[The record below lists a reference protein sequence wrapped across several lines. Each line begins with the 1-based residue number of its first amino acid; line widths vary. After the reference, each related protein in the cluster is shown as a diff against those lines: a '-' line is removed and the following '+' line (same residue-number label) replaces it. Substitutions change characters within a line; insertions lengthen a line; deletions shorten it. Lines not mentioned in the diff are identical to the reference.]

1 MAEIQTMCRTRSDVS
16 VVGATETLH
25 AQQQLLQKLYVELD
39 EERDASA
46 TAAREAMD
54 MILRLQGEKAV
65 VEMEASQF
73 KRMAEEKIGHAEA
86 TLEAFEELLYDKE
99 METASLKFQLQAY
112 KDKLVSLGCDLNASE
127 FQYVQSNT
135 SDQNG
140 STVMRRLKS
149 MPPIPFRKISTL
161 RESVDRKGERS
172 QASARVSGDQEPN
185 LVCGSGTLDSYW
197 NKIRMLHEQVK
208 LISDSNNIGANL
220 RNKGGRLCSILSQ
233 ASSKI
238 NSESGQTHKLNS
250 TNSDEVVNCCEST
263 PGSTT
268 FSDHCRSTNVH
279 DVFEVPQA
287 TGKHEISYNEGRR
300 KLEKNNSVADIR
312 LTKLES
318 VSEGRVESHFKHDAD
333 KGKGM
338 VTIAGQEKERTGF
351 DHNSQDE
358 VDQRIVR
365 LQRQRASRRYH
376 DITCGFESGYG
387 EEQLTLLKD
396 IKSELKL
403 IQSEMK
409 SLKTKKSTPVDDVV
423 SFEVLQEVMYII
435 WCLSN
440 ER

>member
-1 MAEIQTMCRTRSDVS
+1 MEEIQTMCRTRSDVS
-16 VVGATETLH
+16 VVGATETLR

-86 TLEAFEELLYDKE
+86 TLEAFEELLYEKE

-140 STVMRRLKS
+140 SPVMRRLKS
-149 MPPIPFRKISTL
+149 MPPIRFKKIPTL

-172 QASARVSGDQEPN
+172 SASAQVSGDQEPS

-208 LISDSNNIGANL
+208 LISDSNNIGTNL

-233 ASSKI
+233 ASNKI
-238 NSESGQTHKLNS
+238 NSESTLAR
-250 TNSDEVVNCCEST
+250 TA
-263 PGSTT
+263 
-268 FSDHCRSTNVH
+268 FSDHSCSTNVH

-287 TGKHEISYNEGRR
+287 TGKHEFSYNEGKRM
-300 KLEKNNSVADIR
+300 LEKRKSVADIR

-318 VSEGRVESHFKHDAD
+318 VSKGMVESHFKHDAD
-333 KGKGM
+333 KGNGT
-338 VTIAGQEKERTGF
+338 VTIAGQEKEWMGF

-387 EEQLTLLKD
+387 EEQLRLLKD
-396 IKSELKL
+396 IKTELKL
-403 IQSEMK
+403 IQSEM
-409 SLKTKKSTPVDDVV
+409 SG
-423 SFEVLQEVMYII
+423 
-435 WCLSN
+435 
-440 ER
+440 